1 VDGLL
6 LEEARREVCLKGL
19 GVLLMQQLRGNVFR
33 GVQGLGVLLMQQL
46 RGNVFRG
53 VPKRTGSVVDAA
65 VES

>member
-1 VDGLL
+1 
-6 LEEARREVCLKGL
+6 
-19 GVLLMQQLRGNVFR
+19 MQQLRGNVFR

>member
-1 VDGLL
+1 MDGLL

-33 GVQGLGVLLMQQL
+33 GV
-46 RGNVFRG
+46 
-53 VPKRTGSVVDAA
+53 PKRTGSVVDAA

>member
-1 VDGLL
+1 MDGLL

-46 RGNVFRG
+46 RGNVF
-53 VPKRTGSVVDAA
+53 
-65 VES
+65 